1 MTRADGRDGLMILI
15 PAFNEAGAVAGVIE
29 EVQQVM
35 PGTPVLVVDDAST
48 DGTYDRARSAGAD
61 VLRLP
66 NHLGLGGCVQAGY
79 KLAYELGFDY
89 VIRVD
94 GDGQHDPKYIPELL
108 KVLRE
113 TGCHMVIG
121 SRFYQAKGEHTSA
134 VRAVGIWIFRMVL
147 RPILGKPVRD
157 PTSGYVGVNREALG
171 VFGGSFPLEYPE
183 IEALVVLQR
192 KRFRFQEV
200 PCAMRPRKAGRST
213 ITAVKSLYYMIHVL
227 LGVFVNIL
235 KMEGRRRKD

>member
-1 MTRADGRDGLMILI
+1 MRRAQNRSELMILI
-15 PAFNEAGAVAGVIE
+15 PAFNEAGAIASVIE
-29 EVQQVM
+29 EVHLVA
-35 PGTPVLVVDDAST
+35 PGTPILVVDDASI
-48 DGTYDRARSAGAD
+48 DGTYERAKSAGAN

-66 NHLGLGGCVQAGY
+66 YHLGLGGCVQSGY
-79 KLAYELGFDY
+79 KLAYELGYEY

-108 KVLRE
+108 EVLRD

-121 SRFYQAKGEHTSA
+121 SRFYQNNGEHTSL
-134 VRAVGIWIFRMVL
+134 VRAMGIWIFRLVL
-147 RPILGKPVRD
+147 RPILGKPVHD
-157 PTSGYVGVNREALG
+157 PTSGYVGVNREALQ
-171 VFGGSFPLEYPE
+171 VFRGSFPLEYPE

-200 PCAMRPRKAGRST
+200 PVQMRRRKAGRST

-235 KMEGRRRKD
+235 KMEGRRKKE